1 MKLSHEK
8 CRFCQ
13 ATENWLR
20 FADEPSSHIG
30 ISYTQAQHI
39 YNIYICLYIIYIYYR
54 LYTYHIIISYHSIS
68 YTFLSNG
75 CPTHDLQPPV
85 VPSITLWSLV
95 ASTVSRVV
103 PPISSTFPRISSA
116 SGYFLGKMMENDG
129 KWWKMMENDGK
140 SGPSCTEDQKFWK
153 IWVNVPLPKHHLW
166 RLHQAMQASPSRFSH
181 PSRHPIWTVGK
192 IEPIPQNLLPFGI
205 TCKCRIKTTNK
216 HLWNYNLELPF
227 IDDFPSCKPPLIRD
241 FLLPRL
247 ITGKVFNVLSAAFW
261 PFGAKK

>member
-1 MKLSHEK
+1 MVDF
-8 CRFCQ
+8 R
-13 ATENWLR
+13 W
-20 FADEPSSHIG
+20 PWG
-30 ISYTQAQHI
+30 P
-39 YNIYICLYIIYIYYR
+39 NIQR
-54 LYTYHIIISYHSIS
+54 RWKNQ
-68 YTFLSNG
+68 FLNG
-75 CPTHDLQPPV
+75 WRESPNHPGY
-85 VPSITLWSLV
+85 
-95 ASTVSRVV
+95 
-103 PPISSTFPRISSA
+103 PR
-116 SGYFLGKMMENDG
+116 GKWWKMMENDG